1 MKSIFKITGI
11 ALVIIFAVFSTNTV
25 LATESQNKSAHN
37 EHSHEH
43 EGEHK
48 KPIKDPTHDHDH
60 AEEEKNNAEGLVGE
74 NEEHQEGISLSAEK
88 IKLAG
93 IKVEAVFPQKH
104 LNRVYAPGEVK
115 ANGYKSYIVSPRTDS
130 VVINRHASLGDHV
143 KSGQT
148 LVTLFSETM
157 AQTQADFLIASSNW
171 KRANKLGKDNVSER
185 TLVEAE
191 NTYKGV
197 YGKLVAFGLTK
208 KAIERI
214 SQQDSSTFG
223 QYALVAERE
232 GVVLQDDFMQGQ
244 RIEAGETIMLL
255 ADEKELW
262 IEANIPPNKE
272 LSLALGNPALIDLNG
287 AKYQASVI
295 QEAHTIDPVTRTRI
309 VRLSANNNGHKLHSG
324 MFVKVYFQFESDNEV
339 IAVPEEALIRSS
351 DGDWTVFIEDHPNE
365 FKAVEVTRGRSFG
378 EYREVLGIEAGIK
391 VVTRGAFFVA
401 SEIAKGGFDPHNH

>member
-1 MKSIFKITGI
+1 MNIIFRTTGV
-11 ALVIIFAVFSTNTV
+11 ALVVILAVFSINTT
-25 LATESQNKSAHN
+25 LAIESQRNTQHD

-43 EGEHK
+43 EKPVK
-48 KPIKDPTHDHDH
+48 KATDEHDH
-60 AEEEKNNAEGLVGE
+60 AEG
-74 NEEHQEGISLSAEK
+74 EEHETESLVKEENHEEGISLSTEK
-88 IKLAG
+88 IKVAG
-93 IKVEAVFPQKH
+93 IEVDAVFPKKY
-104 LNRVYAPGEVK
+104 LNTVYAPGEVK
-115 ANGYKSYIVSPRTDS
+115 ANGYKSYLVSPRTDS

-143 KSGQT
+143 KSGQK

-157 AQTQADFLIASSNW
+157 AQTQADFLIASSDW
-171 KRANKLGKDNVSER
+171 KRAKKLGSNNISER

-191 NTYKGV
+191 NIYKGV

-208 KAIERI
+208 QAIDKI
-214 SQQDSSTFG
+214 AQQDSATFG
-223 QYALVAERE
+223 QYVLIAERD

-255 ADEKELW
+255 ADENDLW
-262 IEANIPPNKE
+262 VEANVPPNKE
-272 LSLALGNPALIDLNG
+272 LNLALGSPALIDLNG
-287 AKYQASVI
+287 YKYQANVI
-295 QEAHTIDPVTRTRI
+295 QEAHTIDPITRTRT
-309 VRLSANNNGHKLHSG
+309 VRLSVINTGHKLHSG
-324 MFVKVYFQFESDNEV
+324 MFVKVYFQFQSNSEV

-378 EYREVLGIEAGIK
+378 EYREVFGLESGTK

>member
-1 MKSIFKITGI
+1 MNNIFRTTGV
-11 ALVIIFAVFSTNTV
+11 ALVVILAVFSINTI
-25 LATESQNKSAHN
+25 LAIESQSNTQHD

-43 EGEHK
+43 E
-48 KPIKDPTHDHDH
+48 KPIKKAADEHDH
-60 AEEEKNNAEGLVGE
+60 AEG
-74 NEEHQEGISLSAEK
+74 EEHKTESLAKEEDHEEGISLSTEQ
-88 IKLAG
+88 INVAG
-93 IKVEAVFPQKH
+93 IEVDAVFPKKH
-104 LNRVYAPGEVK
+104 LNTVYAPGEVK

-143 KSGQT
+143 KSGQK

-208 KAIERI
+208 QAIEKI
-214 SQQDSSTFG
+214 AQQDSATFG
-223 QYALVAERE
+223 QYALISERE

-244 RIEAGETIMLL
+244 RIESGEPIMLL
-255 ADEKELW
+255 ADESELW

-272 LSLALGNPALIDLNG
+272 LNLGLGSLALIDLNG
-287 AKYQASVI
+287 VKYEAKVI
-295 QEAHTIDPVTRTRI
+295 QEAHTIDPVTRTRT
-309 VRLSANNNGHKLHSG
+309 VRLSVTNTEHKLHSG
-324 MFVKVYFQFESDNEV
+324 MFVKVYFQFESNSEV

-365 FKAVEVTRGRSFG
+365 FKAVEVTTGRSFG
-378 EYREVLGIEAGIK
+378 EYREVFGLESGTK

>member
-1 MKSIFKITGI
+1 MNNIFRITGI
-11 ALVIIFAVFSTNTV
+11 ALVIILGVLSISTT
-25 LATESQNKSAHN
+25 LASESQNNTAYD

-43 EGEHK
+43 E
-48 KPIKDPTHDHDH
+48 KPTKEPAHDHDH
-60 AEEEKNNAEGLVGE
+60 AEDKENSPEKLAIKEEAHE
-74 NEEHQEGISLSAEK
+74 EGITLSAEK
-88 IKLAG
+88 IRLAG
-93 IKVEAVFPQKH
+93 IKIEELLPKKH
-104 LNRVYAPGEVK
+104 LNTVYAPGEVK

-143 KSGQT
+143 KSGQK

-171 KRANKLGKDNVSER
+171 KRAKKLGSNNISER

-191 NTYKGV
+191 NIYKGV

-208 KAIERI
+208 QAIDKI
-214 SQQDSSTFG
+214 SQQDSATFG
-223 QYALVAERE
+223 QYGLVAERE

-255 ADEKELW
+255 ADETDLW
-262 IEANIPPNKE
+262 VEANIPPNKE
-272 LSLALGNPALIDLNG
+272 INLALGSPALIDLNG
-287 AKYQASVI
+287 VKYQANVI
-295 QEAHTIDPVTRTRI
+295 QEAHTINPITRTRT
-309 VRLSANNNGHKLHSG
+309 VRLSVTNSGHKLHSG
-324 MFVKVYFQFESDNEV
+324 MFVKVYFQFESSNEV
-339 IAVPEEALIRSS
+339 IAVPEDALIRSS

-365 FKAVEVTRGRSFG
+365 FKAVEVTRGQSFG
-378 EYREVLGIEAGIK
+378 EYREVLGIEARTK

>member
-1 MKSIFKITGI
+1 M
-11 ALVIIFAVFSTNTV
+11 V
-25 LATESQNKSAHN
+25 E
-37 EHSHEH
+37 EEEH
-43 EGEHK
+43 E
-48 KPIKDPTHDHDH
+48 
-60 AEEEKNNAEGLVGE
+60 
-74 NEEHQEGISLSAEK
+74 EGITLSGEK

-93 IKVEAVFPQKH
+93 IEIEELFPKKH
-104 LNRVYAPGEVK
+104 LNTVYAPGEVK

-143 KSGQT
+143 KSGQK

-208 KAIERI
+208 QAIEKI
-214 SQQDSSTFG
+214 AQQDSATFG
-223 QYALVAERE
+223 QYALISERE

-255 ADEKELW
+255 ADESELW

-272 LSLALGNPALIDLNG
+272 LNLGLGSPALIDLNG
-287 AKYQASVI
+287 VKYEAKVI
-295 QEAHTIDPVTRTRI
+295 QEAHTIDPVTRTRT
-309 VRLSANNNGHKLHSG
+309 VRLSVTNTEHKLHSG
-324 MFVKVYFQFESDNEV
+324 MFVKVYFQFDSNSEV

-365 FKAVEVTRGRSFG
+365 FKAVEVTIGRSFG
-378 EYREVLGIEAGIK
+378 EYSEVFGIEAGTK

>member
-1 MKSIFKITGI
+1 MNNIFRITGI
-11 ALVIIFAVFSTNTV
+11 ALVIILGVLSISTT
-25 LATESQNKSAHN
+25 LASESQNNTAHD

-43 EGEHK
+43 EKTTKE
-48 KPIKDPTHDHDH
+48 PTHDHADDKDNSVEKRTV
-60 AEEEKNNAEGLVGE
+60 EEDEHEEGV
-74 NEEHQEGISLSAEK
+74 SLSAEK

-93 IKVEAVFPQKH
+93 IKIEELLPKKH
-104 LNRVYAPGEVK
+104 LNTVYAPGEVK

-143 KSGQT
+143 KSGQK

-171 KRANKLGKDNVSER
+171 KRAKKLGSDNVSER

-191 NTYKGV
+191 NIYKGV

-208 KAIERI
+208 QAIGKI

-255 ADEKELW
+255 ADETDLW
-262 IEANIPPNKE
+262 VEANVSPNKA
-272 LSLALGNPALIDLNG
+272 LNLALGSPALIDLNG
-287 AKYQASVI
+287 VKYRANVI
-295 QEAHTIDPVTRTRI
+295 QEAHTINPITRTRT
-309 VRLSANNNGHKLHSG
+309 VRLSVTNSGHKLHSG
-324 MFVKVYFQFESDNEV
+324 MFVKVYFQFESSNEV
-339 IAVPEEALIRSS
+339 IAVPEDALIRSS
-351 DGDWTVFIEDHPNE
+351 DGDWTVFIEEHPNE
-365 FKAVEVTRGRSFG
+365 FKAVEVTRGQSFG
-378 EYREVLGIEAGIK
+378 EYREVLGIEAGTK
-391 VVTRGAFFVA
+391 VVTQGAFFVA

>member
-1 MKSIFKITGI
+1 MNNIFRITGI
-11 ALVIIFAVFSTNTV
+11 ALVIFFGVFSISTS
-25 LATESQNKSAHN
+25 LANESQNNVAHD

-43 EGEHK
+43 E
-48 KPIKDPTHDHDH
+48 KPTKEPTHDHDH
-60 AEEEKNNAEGLVGE
+60 VDDKDNSVEKRTVEDDEHEEGV
-74 NEEHQEGISLSAEK
+74 SLSAEK
-88 IKLAG
+88 IRLAG
-93 IKVEAVFPQKH
+93 IKIEELLPKKH
-104 LNRVYAPGEVK
+104 LNTVYAPGEVK

-143 KSGQT
+143 KSGQK

-171 KRANKLGKDNVSER
+171 NRAKKLGSNNISER

-191 NTYKGV
+191 NIYKGV

-208 KAIERI
+208 QAIDKI
-214 SQQDSSTFG
+214 SQQDSATFG

-255 ADEKELW
+255 ADETDLW
-262 IEANIPPNKE
+262 VEANIPPNKE
-272 LSLALGNPALIDLNG
+272 INLALGSPALIDLNG
-287 AKYQASVI
+287 VKYQANVI
-295 QEAHTIDPVTRTRI
+295 QEAHTINPITRTRT
-309 VRLSANNNGHKLHSG
+309 VRLSVTNSGHKLHSG
-324 MFVKVYFQFESDNEV
+324 MFVKVYFQFESSNEV

-365 FKAVEVTRGRSFG
+365 FKAVEVTRGQSFG
-378 EYREVLGIEAGIK
+378 EYREVLGIEARTK

>member
-1 MKSIFKITGI
+1 MKNIFRITGI
-11 ALVIIFAVFSTNTV
+11 ALVIIFGVFSTNTA
-25 LATESQNKSAHN
+25 LANESQNEAAHD
-37 EHSHEH
+37 EHSHE
-43 EGEHK
+43 GEHE
-48 KPIKDPTHDHDH
+48 KPIKESAHDHDH
-60 AEEEKNNAEGLVGE
+60 AEDEENNAEGLVAE
-74 NEEHQEGISLSAEK
+74 EEEHEEGTSLSAEK

-93 IKVEAVFPQKH
+93 IEVEAVFPQKH

-378 EYREVLGIEAGIK
+378 EYREVLGIEAGTK

-401 SEIAKGGFDPHNH
+401 SEIAKGGFEPHNH

>member
-1 MKSIFKITGI
+1 MNTRMSMSMKSLSKK
-11 ALVIIFAVFSTNTV
+11 
-25 LATESQNKSAHN
+25 ATDE
-37 EHSHEH
+37 
-43 EGEHK
+43 
-48 KPIKDPTHDHDH
+48 HDH
-60 AEEEKNNAEGLVGE
+60 AEG
-74 NEEHQEGISLSAEK
+74 EEHETESLVKEDNHEEGISLSTEK
-88 IKLAG
+88 IKVAG
-93 IKVEAVFPQKH
+93 IEVDAVFPKKY
-104 LNRVYAPGEVK
+104 LNSVYAPGEVK
-115 ANGYKSYIVSPRTDS
+115 ANGYKSYLVSPRTDS

-143 KSGQT
+143 KSGQK

-171 KRANKLGKDNVSER
+171 KRAKKLGSNNISER

-191 NTYKGV
+191 NIYKGV

-208 KAIERI
+208 QAIDKI
-214 SQQDSSTFG
+214 AQQDSATFG
-223 QYALVAERE
+223 QYELIAERD

-255 ADEKELW
+255 ADESDLW
-262 IEANIPPNKE
+262 VEANIPPNKE
-272 LSLALGNPALIDLNG
+272 LNLALGSPALIDLNG
-287 AKYQASVI
+287 IKYQANVI
-295 QEAHTIDPVTRTRI
+295 QEAHTIDPITRTRT
-309 VRLSANNNGHKLHSG
+309 VRLSVTNTGHKLHSG
-324 MFVKVYFQFESDNEV
+324 MFVKVYFQFQSNSEV

-378 EYREVLGIEAGIK
+378 EYREVFGLESGTK

>member
-1 MKSIFKITGI
+1 MNNIFRITGI
-11 ALVIIFAVFSTNTV
+11 ALVIIFGVFSISTT
-25 LATESQNKSAHN
+25 LANESQNNTAHD

-43 EGEHK
+43 EKLTKEPAHE
-48 KPIKDPTHDHDH
+48 HDH
-60 AEEEKNNAEGLVGE
+60 AEDKENSPEKLTVEEDEHEEGV
-74 NEEHQEGISLSAEK
+74 SLSAEK
-88 IKLAG
+88 INLAG
-93 IKVEAVFPQKH
+93 IKIEELLPKKH
-104 LNRVYAPGEVK
+104 LNTVYAPGEVK

-143 KSGQT
+143 KSGHK

-171 KRANKLGKDNVSER
+171 KRAKKLGSNNISER

-208 KAIERI
+208 RAIDKI
-214 SQQDSSTFG
+214 SQQDSATFG

-255 ADEKELW
+255 ADETDLW
-262 IEANIPPNKE
+262 VEANVPPNKA
-272 LSLALGNPALIDLNG
+272 LNLALGSPALIDLNG
-287 AKYQASVI
+287 VKYQAKVI
-295 QEAHTIDPVTRTRI
+295 QEAHTINPITRTRT
-309 VRLSANNNGHKLHSG
+309 VRLSVTNSGHKLHSG
-324 MFVKVYFQFESDNEV
+324 MFVKVYFQFESSNEV

-365 FKAVEVTRGRSFG
+365 FKAVEVTRGLLFG
-378 EYREVLGIEAGIK
+378 EYREIIGIESGTK

>member
-1 MKSIFKITGI
+1 MNNIFRITGV
-11 ALVIIFAVFSTNTV
+11 ALVIILGVSLTDPTSAG
-25 LATESQNKSAHN
+25 ESQHNTTHN
-37 EHSHEH
+37 EHSHKHEKPTKEPEHDHVHADDTGNSPEKIAIEEDEH
-43 EGEHK
+43 E
-48 KPIKDPTHDHDH
+48 
-60 AEEEKNNAEGLVGE
+60 EGT
-74 NEEHQEGISLSAEK
+74 SLSAEK

-93 IKVEAVFPQKH
+93 IKIEGVFLKKH
-104 LNRVYAPGEVK
+104 LNTVYAPGEVK

-143 KSGQT
+143 KVGQK

-171 KRANKLGKDNVSER
+171 KRAKKLGRDNVSER
-185 TLVEAE
+185 ILVEAE
-191 NTYKGV
+191 NIYKGV

-208 KAIERI
+208 QAIEKI
-214 SQQDSSTFG
+214 SQQGSSTFG

-232 GVVLQDDFMQGQ
+232 GVVLQDGFMQGQ

-255 ADEKELW
+255 ADETDLW
-262 IEANIPPNKE
+262 IEANVPPNKE
-272 LSLALGNPALIDLNG
+272 LNLSLGSPALIDLNG
-287 AKYQASVI
+287 VKYEASVI
-295 QEAHTIDPVTRTRI
+295 QEAHTIDPVTRTRT
-309 VRLSANNNGHKLHSG
+309 VRLSVTNTGHKLHSG
-324 MFVKVYFQFESDNEV
+324 MFVKVYFQFESSNEV

-378 EYREVLGIEAGIK
+378 EYREVLGVEAGTK

-401 SEIAKGGFDPHNH
+401 SEKAKGGFDPHNH

>member
-1 MKSIFKITGI
+1 MKNIFRITGI
-11 ALVIIFAVFSTNTV
+11 ALVIIFGVFSTNTA
-25 LATESQNKSAHN
+25 LANESQNEAAHD
-37 EHSHEH
+37 EHSHE
-43 EGEHK
+43 GEHE
-48 KPIKDPTHDHDH
+48 KPIKESAHDHDH
-60 AEEEKNNAEGLVGE
+60 AEDEENNVEGLVAE
-74 NEEHQEGISLSAEK
+74 EEEHEEGTSLSAEK

-93 IKVEAVFPQKH
+93 IEVEAVFPQKH

-378 EYREVLGIEAGIK
+378 EYREVLGIEAGTK

-401 SEIAKGGFDPHNH
+401 SEIAKGGFEPHNH